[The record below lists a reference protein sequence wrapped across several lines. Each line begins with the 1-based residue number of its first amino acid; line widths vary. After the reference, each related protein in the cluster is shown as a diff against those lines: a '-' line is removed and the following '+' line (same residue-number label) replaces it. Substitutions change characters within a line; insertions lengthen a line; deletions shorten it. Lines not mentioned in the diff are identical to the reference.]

1 MKIGSSLL
9 TEGEALRGAP
19 KLFDFAILSLYYE
32 CLRSIFISIFYIPAR
47 LRECQL
53 ERISTAHRESD
64 QER

>member
-32 CLRSIFISIFYIPAR
+32 CLRSISFPSSTF
-47 LRECQL
+47 LR
-53 ERISTAHRESD
+53 D
-64 QER
+64 